1 MIQSLRDNPW
11 FGKGAGASLL
21 RARKAG
27 EAVEAPVATEQQPAS
42 GSKPTASP
50 NDKPKPWQQTVVFTL
65 VLLAVAATARL
76 AYPVEGGHFDEYY
89 HLLAARGV
97 LAGEGLAIG
106 DSGYYPRAAM
116 YTYAVAGSM
125 AVFGDSEWAGRL
137 PSVLC
142 GIGIVL
148 LLGLWAWRQAG
159 PRAGWATGLIAAGLP
174 VMIQLSTICRFYT
187 MHVLLVLIAAW
198 AVYRVLDTRFGIGWL
213 RVGGLSGL
221 AVTCLALA
229 YPLQKTTLVVA
240 VILAG
245 WVMATWARRGLSPM
259 WAGRRQRYL
268 VMLTA
273 ACGLGL
279 VVLAVGWQLGVL
291 GEQWTKYRAA
301 AVWSQGKADDYKWYH
316 RWMLERYGLLYL
328 GLPLLVVAG
337 MVRNFRLVAFALW
350 VFVAGML
357 AQSLGGMKAERY
369 LSYAMPFLVLIWG
382 IGLAEL
388 LPQVVRL
395 ADWVVRRIAGRKGEA
410 GEQPVGWLPRVA
422 ATTGIVLGVLAPLFY
437 NTYALRML
445 PRMYDRKVATTHPY
459 VEPVWRNVLDELRV
473 IRAEA
478 GAGSVLV
485 TPSGVKALYHL
496 GELDYTLSKTQLEG
510 FTEGGVDP
518 RLGRPTIS
526 TPESLAAV
534 MAKHPSGL
542 VLAEHTDW
550 GKHYALTS
558 EVAALIESKMERVE
572 LSDPEFLLFR
582 WGGSQTVN
590 RPADRRVAEQ
600 GGAL

>member
-11 FGKGAGASLL
+11 FGKGGTSSSL
-21 RARKAG
+21 RAREQSEETAAET
-27 EAVEAPVATEQQPAS
+27 EASSGAETEPKPEPGGAS
-42 GSKPTASP
+42 GGGVGGRVWRRA
-50 NDKPKPWQQTVVFTL
+50 TVFGL
-65 VLLAVAATARL
+65 VLVAVAAVARL
-76 AYPVEGGHFDEYY
+76 GYPVEGGHFDEYY

-97 LAGEGLAIG
+97 LAGDGLAIG

-116 YTYAVAGSM
+116 FTYTVAAST

-174 VMIQLSTICRFYT
+174 VLIQLSTICRFYT
-187 MHVLLVLIAAW
+187 MHVLLVLIASW
-198 AVYRVLDTRFGIGWL
+198 AVYRVMDTRFGIGWK
-213 RVGGLSGL
+213 RIGGLGL
-221 AVTCLALA
+221 LAAGCLALA
-229 YPLQKTTLVVA
+229 YPLQKTTLVVG

-245 WVMATWARRGLSPM
+245 WVVATWLRRGVSPM
-259 WAGRRQRYL
+259 WVGRRRGYL
-268 VMLTA
+268 MLA
-273 ACGLGL
+273 AGAC
-279 VVLAVGWQLGVL
+279 VLGVL
-291 GEQWTKYRAA
+291 VLAAAWQTGVLAEQWTKYRAA
-301 AVWSQGKADDYKWYH
+301 AVWSQGKADDFKWYH
-316 RWMLERYGLLYL
+316 RWMLERYGVLYL

-337 MVRNFRLVAFALW
+337 MGRNFRLVAFALW
-350 VFVAGML
+350 IFVGGML

-369 LSYAMPFLVLIWG
+369 LSYALPFLVLIWG

-395 ADWVVRRIAGRKGEA
+395 ADWVVRRLTGRASGQ
-410 GEQPVGWLPRVA
+410 GTVGWLPRVA
-422 ATTGIVLGVLAPLFY
+422 ATAGIVLVVLAPLFY

-445 PRMYDRKVATTHPY
+445 PRMYDRNPATTHPY
-459 VEPVWRNVLDELRV
+459 VEPIWRNVLEEVRV
-473 IRAEA
+473 AKA
-478 GAGSVLV
+478 GAGEDAVLV
-485 TPSGVKALYHL
+485 TPSGVKAMYHL
-496 GELDYTLSKTQLEG
+496 GRLDYTLSKTQLEG

-526 TPESLAAV
+526 TAESLETV
-534 MAKHPSGL
+534 MARYPSGL

-550 GKHYALTS
+550 RTEYALTP
-558 EVAALIESKMERVE
+558 EVADLIESKMERVE

-582 WGGSQTVN
+582 WGG
-590 RPADRRVAEQ
+590 DRRDDEQ
-600 GGAL
+600 GGAS